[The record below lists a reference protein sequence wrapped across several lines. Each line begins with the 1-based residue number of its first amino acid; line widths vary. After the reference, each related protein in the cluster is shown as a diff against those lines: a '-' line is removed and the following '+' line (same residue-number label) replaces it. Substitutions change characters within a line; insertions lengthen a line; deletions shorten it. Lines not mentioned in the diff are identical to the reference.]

1 MKLLLFITTAVIS
14 ALSFSPLLAQDDAG
28 LNAALGL
35 QRRVQNVFEDNK
47 LAVVKVISAFNTE
60 NEDAKNVLLVGT
72 GFYISKEGHIMTNT
86 NVVYGAD
93 RIWIEREGIA
103 YVCEAVGHD
112 PLTNISIIQALT
124 LPSDFE
130 FLRFSEKPDLPAVGS
145 FLLSITCELGMQPG
159 PSFGLISGWNTQYVE
174 RILPTIYLRTDIP
187 YDGGEGGAPVFDLN
201 GSLVGMIVAALPEI
215 RSSLVL
221 PARAIQRVRDDI
233 LFSGQVTYAYFG
245 FQTRQTSSL
254 ASGPWVEVED
264 VQKDSPADT
273 AGILKGDILK
283 QVGDFEIKTDD
294 DLRTASF
301 FTRPDE
307 FVTIYII
314 RGDKE
319 MNLEMKPSVR
329 EVPITA
335 MPPAHAQAPM
345 EADGPFPVGADFV
358 LPTET
363 APPAEEKATS
373 EEDSLPDEAAPAQSA
388 SPKDKDAP
396 VASPQV
402 EKAPSDTGEES

>member
-1 MKLLLFITTAVIS
+1 MKLLILITGVILGLC
-14 ALSFSPLLAQDDAG
+14 LSGTSVTAQDDVG
-28 LNAALGL
+28 MNAALGL
-35 QRRVQNVFEDNK
+35 QRRVQTVFEDNK
-47 LAVVKVISAFNTE
+47 SAVVKVISAFNTE

-72 GFYISKEGHIMTNT
+72 GFYISKEGHILTNT
-86 NVVYGAD
+86 NVVFGAD
-93 RIWIEREGIA
+93 RIWIEKDGVA
-103 YVCEAVGHD
+103 YVCEPVGDD
-112 PLTNISIIQALT
+112 PLTNISIIQALS

-130 FLRFSEKPDLPAVGS
+130 FLRFSDKPDPPAVGS
-145 FLLSITCELGMQPG
+145 FLMAITCELGMAPG
-159 PSFGLISGWNTQYVE
+159 PAFGMISGWNTQYVE
-174 RILPTIYLRTDIP
+174 RILPTVYLRTDIP

-245 FQTRQTSSL
+245 FQTRQTASR
-254 ASGPWVEVED
+254 ASGPWVEVEG
-264 VQKDSPADT
+264 VQADSPADK
-273 AGILKGDILK
+273 AGILEGDILR

-307 FVTIYII
+307 FVTVYII

-335 MPPAHAQAPM
+335 MPPANAQKSIETEAPL
-345 EADGPFPVGADFV
+345 PVGADFV
-358 LPTET
+358 LPAEDSITR
-363 APPAEEKATS
+363 EEKPKKEATATNTEAETDVS
-373 EEDSLPDEAAPAQSA
+373 EPASQAEAVTPTE
-388 SPKDKDAP
+388 P
-396 VASPQV
+396 
-402 EKAPSDTGEES
+402 EESSQP